1 MLRTIDGEIND
12 FTEPGSDAVHCLA
25 QVEALVILL
34 NPAEHQ
40 RTVGVYPQVLHVLM
54 AGYVV
59 IIAGFL
65 AAAASPGD
73 QRRREPVGVTMQTQ
87 SGHSLRRTGV
97 LRLHHPPWRH
107 WPTMRDH

>member
-1 MLRTIDGEIND
+1 MIKLDTLRTVNGEIND
-12 FTEPGSDAVHCLA
+12 FTEPGPNAVHSLA
-25 QVEALVILL
+25 QVESLVIFLD
-34 NPAEHQ
+34 PAEHE
-40 RTVGVYPQVLHVLM
+40 RAVGVYPQVLHVLV

-65 AAAASPGD
+65 AAAASPCD

-107 WPTMRDH
+107 